1 MGRTLTAFHSFF
13 DEGQAL
19 LTLARANT
27 GPQLWI
33 HPQDAQKRH
42 IASGAPIV
50 IFNKRGEFEASA
62 HVTDDILQGVV
73 WMRDGWV
80 GINRLTSGTP
90 VVPLDALDIVPGI
103 PGGQAAYDSWVEV
116 SIKEES

>member
-1 MGRTLTAFHSFF
+1 MPSYTAPQGEEYPLRFCQGRTLTAFHSFF

-19 LTLARANT
+19 PTLARANT

-33 HPQDAQKRH
+33 HPHDAQKRH

-62 HVTDDILQGVV
+62 HVTDDILQ
-73 WMRDGWV
+73 
-80 GINRLTSGTP
+80 
-90 VVPLDALDIVPGI
+90 
-103 PGGQAAYDSWVEV
+103 
-116 SIKEES
+116 